1 MGLIN
6 QIVNN
11 LSCGAN
17 AQMGTGTKFCPQDIK
32 NPTVVV
38 FAEKGTKFAP
48 AEVFNLAALQE
59 KQQKESLIVLNGVVS
74 FTPNTAENEVGTRES
89 TGIKYGTMLP
99 PYDVTFV
106 FDNGIQFYKALTKLE
121 GSKNYD
127 MFIFDVKNDMFGA
140 LDRQGNFR
148 GLDLQYVGVGSY
160 TMGKENAQ
168 SLMVQFSRSQFDND
182 VAWIANE
189 NLDFTAEQD
198 LDGYNDID
206 ILLTAPTNAST
217 TLAIKVNAKSNN
229 KLVALT
235 GLAKEDFLLKVD
247 GANVTITT
255 LTAGVV
261 AGEYALT
268 VPAFSTGDAVSLQLF
283 DATLNASIIN
293 LDGTMYKSNV
303 ATTVVV

>member
-17 AQMGTGTKFCPQDIK
+17 SQIGTGTKFCPQDIK

-48 AEVFNLAALQE
+48 AEVFNLATLQE

-74 FTPNTAENEVGTRES
+74 FTDNTAENEVGTRES
-89 TGIKYGTMLP
+89 TGIKYGTMLA

-106 FDNGIQFYKALTKLE
+106 YDNGVQFAKSLAKLE
-121 GSKNYD
+121 GSKNHD

-148 GLDLQYVGVGSY
+148 GLDLQYIGSGPY
-160 TMGKENAQ
+160 KMGKENSQ
-168 SLMVQFSRSQFDND
+168 TLMVQFSRSQFDND
-182 VAWIANE
+182 LAWIANE

-206 ILLTAPTNAST
+206 ILLTAPTNAAT

-261 AGEYALT
+261 AGEYTLT

-293 LDGTMYKSNV
+293 IDGTMYKSNV

>member
-17 AQMGTGTKFCPQDIK
+17 AQLGTGTKFCPQDIE

-38 FAEKGTKFAP
+38 FAEKGTKILP
-48 AEVFNLAALQE
+48 GDDFNLAYFQE
-59 KQQKESLIVLNGVVS
+59 MQQKGQLIVLNGVVS
-74 FTPNTAENEVGTRES
+74 FTDNTSENEVGTRES

-99 PYDVTFV
+99 PYDFTFT
-106 FDNGIQFYKALTKLE
+106 FDNGLQYYKALAKLE

-127 MFIFDVKNDMFGA
+127 MFLFDVKNDMFGA

-148 GLDLQYVGVGSY
+148 GLDCQYIGVGSY
-160 TMGKENAQ
+160 KIGKENAQ
-168 SLMVQFSRSQFDND
+168 NLMVQLSRTDFDNS
-182 VAWIANE
+182 VAWISNE

-198 LDGYNDID
+198 LDGYNDIE
-206 ILLTAPTNAST
+206 IQGIAPVNLAT
-217 TLAIKVNAKSNN
+217 TLSFEAYAKANN

-235 GLAKEDFLLKVD
+235 GLAKEDLLLKVD
-247 GANVTITT
+247 GATVTITS
-255 LTAGVV
+255 LTSGVGDG
-261 AGEYALT
+261 AYTLT
-268 VPAFSTGDAVSLQLF
+268 VPAFNTGDAVSLQLY
-283 DATLNASIIN
+283 DSVLNASIIN
-293 LDGTMYKSNV
+293 VDGTMYKSNV

>member
-1 MGLIN
+1 MGLIS

-17 AQMGTGTKFCPQDIK
+17 ELMGTGTKFCPQDIE

-38 FAEKGTKFAP
+38 FAEKGTKIAP
-48 AEVFNLAALQE
+48 ADDFNLAYLQDL
-59 KQQKESLIVLNGVVS
+59 QQKGQVIILNGVVS
-74 FTPNTAENEVGTRES
+74 FTDNTAENETGTRES

-99 PYDVTFV
+99 PYDFTFV
-106 FDNGIQFYKALTKLE
+106 FDNGIHFYKALAKLE

-148 GLDLQYVGVGSY
+148 GLDCQYVGVGSY
-160 TMGKENAQ
+160 KIGKENAQ
-168 SLMVQFSRSQFDND
+168 NLMVQLSRSDFDNN

-206 ILLTAPTNAST
+206 ITLTAPANADTALS
-217 TLAIKVNAKSNN
+217 IKVYAKANN
-229 KLVALT
+229 KLVAVS

-247 GANVTITT
+247 GAS
-255 LTAGVV
+255 V
-261 AGEYALT
+261 AISSLSQEAIDGEYTLT
-268 VPAFSTGDAVSLQLF
+268 VPAFSTGKAVSLQLY
-283 DATLNASIIN
+283 DLVINASIIN
-293 LDGTMYKSNV
+293 VDGTMYKSNV

>member
-1 MGLIN
+1 MGQIS

-17 AQMGTGTKFCPQDIK
+17 TQMGTGTKFCPQDIE

-38 FAEKGTKFAP
+38 FAEKGTKIAP
-48 AEVFNLAALQE
+48 ATDFNLAYFQ
-59 KQQKESLIVLNGVVS
+59 KMQQKGQLIVLNGVVS
-74 FTPNTAENEVGTRES
+74 FTDNTSENEVGTRES

-99 PYDVTFV
+99 PYDFTFT
-106 FDNGIQFYKALTKLE
+106 FDNGLQYYKALAKLE

-127 MFIFDVKNDMFGA
+127 IFLFDVKNDMFGA

-148 GLDLQYVGVGSY
+148 GLDCQYIGVGSY
-160 TMGKENAQ
+160 KIGKENAQ
-168 SLMVQFSRSQFDND
+168 NLMVQLSRSDFDNS

-206 ILLTAPTNAST
+206 ISLNAPSNLDTFIE
-217 TLAIKVNAKSNN
+217 IKVNAKANN

-247 GANVTITT
+247 NGNVVIAT
-255 LTAGVV
+255 LTDSAIS
-261 AGEYALT
+261 GEYVLT
-268 VPAFSTGDAVSLQLF
+268 VPALNTGENISLQLF
-283 DATLNASIIN
+283 DSTKNASIIN
-293 LDGTMYKSNV
+293 IDGTMYKSNV
-303 ATTVVV
+303 ATTVVL